1 MNGLAYT
8 NGMGEDHKE
17 RKVLILGASSDI
29 GLAVAQKYLDA
40 GFRVTGHFYRNSEA
54 LRSVSLSHSGLDL
67 LELDL
72 SDLRS
77 VKLVAQDPT
86 IIDYDALVCLAAFAA
101 PMSLESIDID
111 LLTKTMNVGALAN
124 YIFLSTLGPAM
135 AKRGWGRIVIG
146 SSIGVRFGGGVDSF
160 AYALAN
166 HTCEFIPRLARD
178 WAASNVLTNVVR
190 IGVTDTKGHSAFSN
204 RNLAER
210 ELLIPIRRAAD
221 RHEIADYLF
230 WLGSEQNT
238 YVTGQVTAISGGE

>member
-1 MNGLAYT
+1 
-8 NGMGEDHKE
+8 MGKDHKE

-29 GLAVAQKYLDA
+29 GLAVTLKYLDA
-40 GFRVTGHFYRNSEA
+40 GFRVTGHFYRNPEA
-54 LRSVSLSHSGLDL
+54 LRSLSLSHSGLDL

-166 HTCEFIPRLARD
+166 HACEFIPRLARD

>member
-1 MNGLAYT
+1 MS
-8 NGMGEDHKE
+8 EDDKE

-29 GLAVAQKYLDA
+29 GLAMAQKYLDA
-40 GFRVTGHFYRNSEA
+40 GFRVTGHFHRKPEA
-54 LRSVSLSHSGLDL
+54 LRSLSLSHPGLDL

-72 SDLRS
+72 SDLSS
-77 VKLVAQDPT
+77 VQSAAQDPVIT
-86 IIDYDALVCLAAFAA
+86 GCDALVCLAAFSA

-111 LLTKTMNVGALAN
+111 LLTQTMNVGALAN

-135 AKRGWGRIVIG
+135 ANRGWGRIVIG

-166 HTCEFIPRLARD
+166 HACEFIPRLTRD

-190 IGVTDTKGHSAFSN
+190 IGVTNTKGHSKFSN

-210 ELLIPIRRAAD
+210 ELLIPIQRAAD
-221 RHEIADYLF
+221 RREIADYLF